1 MKNMIAMIAVASM
14 IGCASKAVPK
24 PKPTGKAVVECTDIL
39 PSRQTSKNDLLGV
52 DFTTSGGAVVDN
64 PFYYDSAFS
73 KDLQQLTDA
82 HVSKSDSLKNK
93 FFVKRI
99 YVTGGL
105 TRLVYEEFN
114 GEKANDYRLSVM
126 LYVYKDYENQ
136 KTIFDT
142 LEVLQDAVKGKGTPT
157 MEVVDCGYLSDTP
170 YALEKWQ
177 EGNAALL
184 KTELSKVS
192 DACKHKFSRQLDA
205 LLLK

>member
-1 MKNMIAMIAVASM
+1 VKIITRDNMIKGNVKGVLLAPLSL
-14 IGCASKAVPK
+14 IGGGGIRV
-24 PKPTGKAVVECTDIL
+24 
-39 PSRQTSKNDLLGV
+39 QTSKEQLLGV
-52 DFTTSGGAVVDN
+52 DFTTASGAVVDN
-64 PFYYDSAFS
+64 PFYYGSAFS

-82 HVSKSDSLKNK
+82 YVSTSDSLKNK
-93 FFVKRI
+93 FFIKSI
-99 YVTGGL
+99 YVTGGS

-114 GEKANDYRLSVM
+114 GEKSNDYRLSVT

-170 YALEKWQ
+170 YPLGKWQ

-192 DACKHKFSRQLDA
+192 DACKRKFSDQLA
-205 LLLK
+205 TLLLK